1 MCYVNSCP
9 LKLPHTSKCPFVF
22 DCVSCFL
29 NVCVCFSTELQSI
42 PSLELFHVAFL
53 QSFYW
58 LTVLSVVAMATWY
71 SAFSLRALHTVI
83 RCHPQSALPLLC
95 PQPCEAHRSMGL
107 LKSEASPLFISK
119 TFNLSCFHSVG
130 IRPWQPVWL
139 IEKEASATS
148 GVWDVTTAR
157 GCWWGGSGFY
167 QLALRLLNQISKVHT
182 FCLWPVSWTHVWN
195 MSRGFIKHHNHLQCQ
210 VTLPVVGISPMI
222 Y

>member
-9 LKLPHTSKCPFVF
+9 LKLPRTSKCPFVF
-22 DCVSCFL
+22 DSVLCFL
-29 NVCVCFSTELQSI
+29 NVCICFSTELQSI

-71 SAFSLRALHTVI
+71 SVFSLCALHTVI
-83 RCHPQSALPLLC
+83 RCHPQSAVPLLC

-107 LKSEASPLFISK
+107 LKFEASPLFISK

-148 GVWDVTTAR
+148 GVEMWQRQEAADGRLWLLPTGSAAVESDFKGTHLLSVACFLD
-157 GCWWGGSGFY
+157 GCVKY
-167 QLALRLLNQISKVHT
+167 VPR
-182 FCLWPVSWTHVWN
+182 
-195 MSRGFIKHHNHLQCQ
+195 
-210 VTLPVVGISPMI
+210 I